1 MAAVFLCVATL
12 IGCQPAY
19 QGPAPISFSLS
30 QPETLGEVNRVVF
43 VALDSRGTSP
53 ELTEEMTLAVA
64 HAIQSR
70 QLFRLDVIDRSEYIA
85 RVVPE
90 DYRSGLTLKQMKE
103 MRDAFKCD
111 AVLLGTVTNF
121 RPHPRTQLG
130 LTLSL
135 LDLKMGR
142 QIWGVDHFWNTSDKA
157 VEKRGQ
163 AYFNEVI
170 RTGFEPINWRIIQIS
185 PREFAKFV
193 AFEVG
198 STLPNRAQLPT
209 RSEVILDATLEKMRK
224 TAKNL

>member
-1 MAAVFLCVATL
+1 M
-12 IGCQPAY
+12 IGCQPVD
-19 QGPAPISFSLS
+19 QPPAPIGFSLS
-30 QPETLGEVNRVVF
+30 QPETLGEVNRIVF
-43 VALDSRGTSP
+43 VTLDGRNTSP

-64 HAIQSR
+64 RAIQSR
-70 QLFRLDVIDRSEYIA
+70 QLFRLDVIERDEYIA
-85 RVVPE
+85 RVVPD

-103 MRDAFKCD
+103 MREAFNCD
-111 AVLLGTVTNF
+111 VVLLGTVRNF
-121 RPHPRTQLG
+121 RPHPRTQVG

-135 LDLKMGR
+135 LDLKMGC
-142 QIWGVDHFWNTSDKA
+142 QIWGVDHFWDAADKT
-157 VEKRGQ
+157 VEKRAQ
-163 AYFNEVI
+163 AYFNAVI

-209 RSEVILDATLEKMRK
+209 QLEVIVDETLEKMSK